1 MTHPLLERFEQLLEQ
16 APDKILVAS
25 RARSTSVAGVHE
37 MARSVER
44 RLKDASLDAGG
55 LLGLVAPA
63 GPGFLAGLLALR
75 RMKLAALLIDPGTPL
90 NEQVKTARALGA
102 PSLLTLTSPWPEDEA
117 DWVLSAVPGVAQPAE
132 LNGVG
137 VVKLT
142 SGSTGEPRG
151 IATSEKALVC
161 DADALNRT
169 MGITPDDR
177 LLSGIPLSHSYGLST
192 LAVTA
197 LTQGT
202 TLVLPDGLA
211 SFEPFLAA
219 KELGATVFPT
229 VPAFLHALLHLSD
242 PPAQPARLRLV
253 ISAGAPLTPTTAVEF
268 RRSFGLPVHV
278 FYGAS
283 ECGGIC
289 YDREGSAGERGTVGT
304 PVDGV
309 RVTLDASQGALAGAV
324 VIASPA
330 VAEGYH
336 PAADSSL
343 GDGCFRSKDQAEWR
357 DGELALLGRREDWIN
372 VGGKKVNPREVEAVL
387 KQLDGIEDA
396 AVFGFTIPGREGE
409 SVRAVVAG
417 GDVPGYLEV
426 VARCR
431 DSLAAHKVPRS
442 VLRVREIPRTPR
454 GKLDWSRIREMAA
467 TDEGL

>member
-1 MTHPLLERFEQLLEQ
+1 MTHPILERFGQLLEQ
-16 APDKILVAS
+16 APDKTLVADRS
-25 RARSTSVAGVHE
+25 RSTSVAGVHE
-37 MARSVER
+37 MAR
-44 RLKDASLDAGG
+44 RLEPSLRDASLPAGG

-75 RMKLAALLIDPGTPL
+75 RLKLAALLIDPGTPL
-90 NEQVKTARALGA
+90 GEQTRVARALGA
-102 PSLLTLTSPWPEDEA
+102 PSLLTLTSAWPEDET
-117 DWVLSAVPGVAQPAE
+117 DWVVSAVAGVTQPAE

-151 IATSEKALVC
+151 IATSERALVC

-177 LLSGIPLSHSYGLST
+177 LLSGIPMSHSYGLST

-211 SFEPFLAA
+211 PFEPFLAA
-219 KELGATVFPT
+219 EELGATVFPT
-229 VPAFLHALLHLSD
+229 VPAFLHALLRLSD

-253 ISAGAPLTPTTAVEF
+253 ISAGAPLTPATAVEF

-304 PVDGV
+304 PVEGV
-309 RVTLDASQGALAGAV
+309 RITLEASQGPHAGAV
-324 VIASPA
+324 VISSPA
-330 VAEGYH
+330 VAEGYV
-336 PAADSSL
+336 PAADNSL
-343 GDGCFRSKDQAEWR
+343 GGGCFRSKDQAEWR

-387 KQLDGIEDA
+387 KQLDGIEDTV
-396 AVFGFTIPGREGE
+396 VFGFSIPGREGE
-409 SVRAVVAG
+409 AVRAVVAG
-417 GDVPGYLEV
+417 REVPGYLEV

-431 DSLAAHKVPRS
+431 ESLAAHKVPRS
-442 VLRVREIPRTPR
+442 VLRVHEIPRTSR
-454 GKLDWSRIREMAA
+454 GKLDWSRIRE
-467 TDEGL
+467 LR